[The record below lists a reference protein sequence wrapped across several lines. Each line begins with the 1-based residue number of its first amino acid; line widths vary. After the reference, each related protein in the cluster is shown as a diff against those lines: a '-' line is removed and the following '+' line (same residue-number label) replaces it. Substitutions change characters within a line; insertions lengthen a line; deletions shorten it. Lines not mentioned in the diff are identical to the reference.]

1 MQDNAEEVCMKTVFR
16 NFALIGLLAMLAAY
30 GGGVPMT
37 DVKEIDVK
45 ADTGLESNPGTLD
58 KPLKT
63 IKKALE

>member
-1 MQDNAEEVCMKTVFR
+1 MQDNAKEVRMKTAFR
-16 NFALIGLLAMLAAY
+16 NFALIGVLTMLAAC

-37 DVKEIDVK
+37 DVKEIYVK